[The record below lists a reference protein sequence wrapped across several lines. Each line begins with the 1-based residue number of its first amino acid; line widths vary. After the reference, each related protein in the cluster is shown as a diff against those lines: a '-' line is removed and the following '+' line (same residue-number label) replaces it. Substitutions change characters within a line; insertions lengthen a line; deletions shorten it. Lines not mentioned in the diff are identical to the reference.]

1 MNIWK
6 HGPQQ
11 ISFDHRYWI
20 VKVTN
25 VSYEYLWLVPGV
37 FFSYIIVQFE
47 TYISYLLVSNVIVHR
62 SANLLPLL
70 ATYQFAYS
78 STNSHITAMFWS
90 SSIVFTESTGL
101 GTMISHESL
110 YRGKILF
117 SKWSI
122 GSETWNNNSK
132 SAVWWVTYNNPV

>member
-1 MNIWK
+1 M
-6 HGPQQ
+6 
-11 ISFDHRYWI
+11 
-20 VKVTN
+20 
-25 VSYEYLWLVPGV
+25 
-37 FFSYIIVQFE
+37 QFE

-78 STNSHITAMFWS
+78 GTNSHITAMFWS

-101 GTMISHESL
+101 GTMVSHEFL

-117 SKWSI
+117 PNGALEVKLEI
-122 GSETWNNNSK
+122 ITVNLQCGG
-132 SAVWWVTYNNPV
+132 